1 MAVLPLFPLG
11 TVLMP
16 GASLS
21 LQIFE
26 PRYVALL
33 SDLLAAQEDHAPDFG
48 VVAIRRGFEVGAQRL
63 PELHEVG
70 CTARIR
76 QAADLGDQRYVVVGE
91 GHTRF
96 RLESLVTDGAAP
108 YVQAHVQWLTET
120 GDAVT
125 SLALAT
131 RLREEVQAYRRT
143 LGAEP
148 ASAPDSSERMSYWLP
163 EVLELGLEERQSL
176 LAAVSTEDRLRGALR
191 IVRRERELTSALST
205 RGRPPD
211 APMSPN

>member
-16 GASLS
+16 GASLT

-26 PRYVALL
+26 PRYVSLL
-33 SDLLAAQEDHAPDFG
+33 SDLLAAQQDRAPDFG
-48 VVAIRRGFEVGAQRL
+48 VVAIRRGFEVGEQRL
-63 PELHEVG
+63 PELHDVG

-76 QAADLGDQRYVVVGE
+76 QAADLGAQRYVVVSE

-96 RLESLVTDGAAP
+96 RLGSIVSDGTTP
-108 YVQAHVQWLTET
+108 YPQATVQLLPEE
-120 GDAVT
+120 GDDVT
-125 SLALAT
+125 SLALAG
-131 RLREEVQAYRRT
+131 RLREEVAAYRRS
-143 LGAEP
+143 LGVEP
-148 ASAPDSSERMSYWLP
+148 ASGPDSSDSVSYWLP
-163 EVLELGLEERQSL
+163 EVVELGMDERQSL
-176 LAAVSTEDRLRGALR
+176 LAAVSTEDRLRLALR
-191 IVRRERELTSALST
+191 IVRRERRLTASLGT